1 MDNRETLKTNRFI
14 DTVGSKNDGDYDQL
28 ALQPLL
34 DLNVDSYNY
43 EDYNYDADEDFE
55 DSMPYE
61 DYNTEILNTKNN
73 KFKASDKFLPNT
85 KSFSQHS
92 TSSIHPN
99 SVLPSIPKA
108 ETLGPHELSAHNKN
122 HFMVKKHI
130 KRNHKDT
137 KSKYDPNYMLQTHD
151 SNILPSLQET
161 SVAKKS
167 VTKLNIKDRTGDIVS
182 GYTSISDELPRFLLH
197 PVDSYVIRRKSATL
211 VCEVT
216 GADKAYFL
224 CNGEAMGG
232 SAKAGGKQ
240 AINRGQ
246 HVEKQT
252 ARLANPSEDDMSGRM
267 ITVKILSLEVTESQ
281 IEEFFGLFTCR
292 CDAWNKKGRSSS
304 TNATVEIA
312 CKSIQCFFSIA

>member
-1 MDNRETLKTNRFI
+1 
-14 DTVGSKNDGDYDQL
+14 
-28 ALQPLL
+28 
-34 DLNVDSYNY
+34 
-43 EDYNYDADEDFE
+43 
-55 DSMPYE
+55 
-61 DYNTEILNTKNN
+61 
-73 KFKASDKFLPNT
+73 
-85 KSFSQHS
+85 
-92 TSSIHPN
+92 
-99 SVLPSIPKA
+99 
-108 ETLGPHELSAHNKN
+108 
-122 HFMVKKHI
+122 
-130 KRNHKDT
+130 
-137 KSKYDPNYMLQTHD
+137 MLHTHD
-151 SNILPSLQET
+151 GNILPTLQET
-161 SVAKKS
+161 YVAKKS
-167 VTKLNIKDRTGDIVS
+167 FSKLNSKDRTRDVLS
-182 GYTSISDELPRFLLH
+182 GNAGTSDDLPRFLLH

-232 SAKAGGKQ
+232 SAKAGGNQ

-292 CDAWNKKGRSSS
+292 CDAWNKKGRSTS

-312 CKSIQCFFSIA
+312 CKSIQYFMQLHEFN